1 MTRPGI
7 DVKNRIDR
15 IRSPA
20 MKPPHRDAMRRRR
33 AGMTVTEM
41 VVSTALGV
49 LLMMLV
55 ATTWATF
62 GRPALEVESRARIEQ
77 EGILAT
83 QSLACDF
90 GGFLADTPGRTGT
103 MAVGTQ
109 NPYQFTGWD
118 VSTPGVLLLNFYV
131 AATPPVITI
140 SYQLEGNQLVRTS
153 TNLSTGVTTTT
164 TVARYV
170 TNFSA
175 AVYPSNPNQVVITL
189 IIAYRNFTT
198 TFTLVGVSLP

>member
-1 MTRPGI
+1 
-7 DVKNRIDR
+7 
-15 IRSPA
+15 
-20 MKPPHRDAMRRRR
+20 MKPAAWAVARRRR
-33 AGMTVTEM
+33 AATTVTEM

-77 EGILAT
+77 EGILAA

-103 MAVGTQ
+103 MTAGRAD
-109 NPYQFTGWD
+109 PYQFTGWD

-140 SYQLEGNQLVRTS
+140 SYQLVGNQLVRTIS
-153 TNLSTGVTTTT
+153 STGGST

-170 TNFSA
+170 TGFTA
-175 AVYPSNPNQVVITL
+175 AVSPGNPNQVVITL
-189 IIAYRNFTT
+189 TIAYRNFTT
-198 TFTLVGVSLP
+198 TFNLVGVGPS

>member
-1 MTRPGI
+1 
-7 DVKNRIDR
+7 
-15 IRSPA
+15 
-20 MKPPHRDAMRRRR
+20 MKPPGRATVRRRR
-33 AGMTVTEM
+33 TGISLTEM

-49 LLMMLV
+49 LLMMLL

-103 MAVGTQ
+103 MSVGAQ

-140 SYQLEGNQLVRTS
+140 SYQLEGNQLVRTNS
-153 TNLSTGVTTTT
+153 STGVST

-170 TNFSA
+170 TGFSA
-175 AVYPSNPNQVVITL
+175 ATNPTNVNQVVITL
-189 IIAYRNFTT
+189 TITYRNYTS
-198 TFTLVGVSLP
+198 TFTLVGVSPS